1 MSDID
6 INNFAFGVGVV
17 RSEEITESGVEVRV
31 YGRTTEGQLELL
43 RMGGTYLVSASRVG
57 GDFSPDGRVLRPV
70 GGLYR
75 ETRYGEHRF
84 RRYVTYDGVEVFE
97 PVWDDEPLSW
107 TIEYENGR
115 LVVREGDDDQ
125 TVYNIEQIELL
136 QMPQEVPVN
145 DEEDHHAVVQH
156 IMEDPHTEAVRLFRV
171 ARIELNYDPMDT
183 PSWWHPRSV
192 EGIPGL
198 NDRLTEDDNGTIVAF
213 TIVNGIL
220 RPSFTLDEFDGST
233 EWIPLYMPDQEV
245 REDEGRWYMYHDW
258 VLDGRVTLSDNLPD
272 DLPPLPCRSQ

>member
-6 INNFAFGVGVV
+6 INNFPFGVGVE

-31 YGRTTEGQLELL
+31 YSRTTEGQLELL
-43 RMGGTYLVSASRVG
+43 RMGGTYFVSASRVG

-75 ETRYGEHRF
+75 ETRYGEYRF
-84 RRYVTYDGVEVFE
+84 RRYVIDGVEVFE
-97 PVWDDEPLSW
+97 PIWDDDPLSW

-115 LVVREGDDDQ
+115 LVVCEGDDDQ

-136 QMPQEVPVN
+136 QMPEVPVN
-145 DEEDHHAVVQH
+145 DEEDHH
-156 IMEDPHTEAVRLFRV
+156 IMEDPYTEEVRLFRV
-171 ARIELNYDPMDT
+171 ARFELNYNPMDT

-192 EGIPGL
+192 EYIPGL
-198 NDRLTEDDNGTIVAF
+198 NHRLTEDDNGTIVAF

-220 RPSFTLDEFDGST
+220 RPSFTLEEFDGNT
-233 EWIPLYMPDQEV
+233 EWVPLYMPDQEL

-258 VLDGRVTLSDNLPD
+258 VLDGRVTLSDNVPD

>member
-6 INNFAFGVGVV
+6 INNFAFGVGVEQ
-17 RSEEITESGVEVRV
+17 SEEITESGVEVRV
-31 YGRTTEGQLELL
+31 YSRTTEGQLELL

-171 ARIELNYDPMDT
+171 ARFELNYDPMDT

-192 EGIPGL
+192 EDIPGL

-258 VLDGRVTLSDNLPD
+258 VLDGRVTLSDNVPD
-272 DLPPLPCRSQ
+272 DLPPLPCRRQ